1 MFFISPC
8 AYRAQ
13 MVARAVKKIAQ
24 NGSENSKI
32 LFKNRIGS
40 TARPS
45 GRVGR
50 RSYARFKAEIELQNI
65 RTTAEHDWQPP
76 NVHLELLCP
85 AAVTP
90 APSRTVPHSDLTK
103 IFSCAVSILASK
115 CLPTYGRRDLMGVR
129 DGPKNE
135 R

>member
-24 NGSENSKI
+24 NGSKNSKI

-50 RSYARFKAEIELQNI
+50 RSYARFKAEIALDNI
-65 RTTAEHDWQPP
+65 PT
-76 NVHLELLCP
+76 LL
-85 AAVTP
+85 
-90 APSRTVPHSDLTK
+90 
-103 IFSCAVSILASK
+103 
-115 CLPTYGRRDLMGVR
+115 GRV
-129 DGPKNE
+129 
-135 R
+135 